1 MDYELYK
8 KEFEKIKKEEL
19 VYIDRVNQISRNKI
33 LSEKEKLEIYRTL
46 NNYRIKLN
54 DILKKLWTTF
64 PKDNIL
70 FDDNLSDVVIEI
82 DLPKDYL
89 SSLSFCSDDEK
100 KYLLEKLWIDSDEM
114 KFKLTLYNLM
124 RGGEDLCNDLDV
136 IQNNQRLIEIPIY
149 IFCGFY
155 DSSEECYGPCFGNSD
170 DYLYGIYEN
179 IQSVFNNKKQQI
191 PKKNIDEFE
200 KDKVIIHS
208 RRYVYS
214 NEIRKI
220 FEEELLNKKNLSLNA
235 CINQTRNRIE
245 ELSYTRSFEYKEK
258 ILLEKI
264 NKLYNKVKGEF
275 IKEEILYKGNFLQIL
290 KEVYKLPNKDIV
302 AKEKCVKNDGKDSVI
317 VIAITQK
324 KEYIITIQNRVK
336 DKLIAEFP
344 SGYIEEYEDAIDA
357 AKRELKEETGY
368 ISDDLFL
375 IDEAYTSCGIDNSKT
390 YIVVANNCKKTD
402 EKVVVNGSEFV
413 EYGLFSEKELDY
425 LINKNIMSGAI
436 NKLAYYSLIRNVD
449 NCNISSMGS
458 NKKQIKKGLELL

>member
-82 DLPKDYL
+82 DLHKDYL

-124 RGGEDLCNDLDV
+124 RGGEHLCNDLDV

-170 DYLYGIYEN
+170 DYLYGIYGN

-191 PKKNIDEFE
+191 PKKNMDEFE

-208 RRYVYS
+208 GRYVYS

-220 FEEELLNKKNLSLNA
+220 FEEELLNKKNLSLND

-302 AKEKCVKNDGKDSVI
+302 AKEKCVKNDGKESVI

-336 DKLIAEFP
+336 DKLIAEFS

-402 EKVVVNGSEFV
+402 KKVVVNGSEFV
-413 EYGLFSEKELDY
+413 KYGLFSEKELNY